1 MELTP
6 AKNPPK
12 GGRNTECRKLR
23 IEYHQDTDC
32 FCIAHYS
39 GDGVL
44 LSEARLSGEDAL
56 DYAKTIEEVYDR
68 AFNIE

>member
-1 MELTP
+1 MVLTP

-12 GGRNTECRKLR
+12 GVRNTECRKLR
-23 IEYHQDTDC
+23 IEYHEDTDC

-44 LSEARLSGEDAL
+44 LSEACLSPDDAL
-56 DYAKTIEEVYDR
+56 DYAKTIEEVYDK
-68 AFNIE
+68 ALGV